1 MKSKIKNYY
10 FDNKEF
16 IELNE
21 NNNYILYFNYF
32 LKISIFLFFL
42 SINNEL

>member
-1 MKSKIKNYY
+1 MKPSILNYY
-10 FDNKEF
+10 FNNQED
-16 IELNE
+16 IELDE

-42 SINNEL
+42 SANPFI